1 MALLHPRHPDPFL
14 IESSFITVGRTVQ
27 RIPFGAPD
35 GRATDLFFLLGCPDD
50 RLHLHLLARL
60 CLMAQKTDV
69 LAELRETS
77 SAEAMYYALIQA
89 EVAVLESQPGTV
101 R

>member
-1 MALLHPRHPDPFL
+1 
-14 IESSFITVGRTVQ
+14 
-27 RIPFGAPD
+27 
-35 GRATDLFFLLGCPDD
+35 
-50 RLHLHLLARL
+50 
-60 CLMAQKTDV
+60 MAQKTDV